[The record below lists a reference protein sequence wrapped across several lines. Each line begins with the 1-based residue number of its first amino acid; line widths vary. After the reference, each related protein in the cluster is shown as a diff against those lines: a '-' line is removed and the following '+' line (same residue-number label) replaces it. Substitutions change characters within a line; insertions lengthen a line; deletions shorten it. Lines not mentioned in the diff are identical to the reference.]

1 MNLTFFDRPLVW
13 DILFLAILLI
23 WIAAAAKKGAF
34 RAVSGIAGTVLGVIV
49 AWIFQ
54 SGLAELIEPL
64 LRPVLQGLAQRADLS
79 AVRGLE
85 QGSALSD
92 LVFQSSSVTDKL
104 GELYQSLMARLAQ
117 QLSLRLAPIIAFL
130 LLFLLVKLA
139 IRILCAVLDWDIPVL
154 STLNRFAGG
163 LLGALSGA
171 LIVLA
176 LCWAVMRFAPADNV
190 GFLSRPC
197 LQRSV
202 IGGLVSRLFA
212 ALQ

>member
-1 MNLTFFDRPLVW
+1 MNLTFFDRPLFW
-13 DILFLAILLI
+13 DILFAAILLI
-23 WIAAAAKKGAF
+23 WIAIAAKKGAF

-54 SGLAELIEPL
+54 GGLAQIIEPL
-64 LRPVLQGLAQRADLS
+64 LRPLLQGLAQKADLS

-85 QGSALSD
+85 HGSTLSE
-92 LVFQSSSVTDKL
+92 LVSQSGSVTDKL
-104 GELYQSLMARLAQ
+104 SELYQSLMARLAI
-117 QLSLRLAPIIAFL
+117 QLSQRLAPIIAFL
-130 LLFLLVKLA
+130 LLFVLVKLV
-139 IRILCAVLDWDIPVL
+139 IRLLCFVLDWDIPVL
-154 STLNRFAGG
+154 SKLNHFAGG

-171 LIVLA
+171 LIVLV

-197 LQRSV
+197 LQQSL

-212 ALQ
+212 ALS

>member
-1 MNLTFFDRPLVW
+1 M
-13 DILFLAILLI
+13 
-23 WIAAAAKKGAF
+23 
-34 RAVSGIAGTVLGVIV
+34 LGVIV
-49 AWIFQ
+49 AWIFHG
-54 SGLAELIEPL
+54 GLASLIEPL

-92 LVFQSSSVTDKL
+92 LISKSDSVADKL
-104 GELYQSLMARLAQ
+104 SELYQSLMAQLAQ

-154 STLNRFAGG
+154 SFAGG

-197 LQRSV
+197 LEQSYT
-202 IGGLVSRLFA
+202 GGLVSRLFA
-212 ALQ
+212 ILL